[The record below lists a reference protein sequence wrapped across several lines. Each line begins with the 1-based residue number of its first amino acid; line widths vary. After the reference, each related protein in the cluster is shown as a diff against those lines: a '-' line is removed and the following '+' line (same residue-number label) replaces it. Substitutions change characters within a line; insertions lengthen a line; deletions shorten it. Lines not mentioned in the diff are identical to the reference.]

1 MRSDDLASTPVV
13 SALSVTIDVE
23 DTIQNGNDLVSGT
36 GTYTVVF
43 TRPFYSVNYAIGIT
57 NQGMAT
63 GDYYTL
69 NNKTISGFDIAFK
82 NSGGTGVSRTFDY
95 IAKGF

>member
-1 MRSDDLASTPVV
+1 LQIYFVQLRIAT
-13 SALSVTIDVE
+13 VT
-23 DTIQNGNDLVSGT
+23 
-36 GTYTVVF
+36 F
-43 TRPFYSVNYAIGIT
+43 TKPFYSVNYAIGIT

-69 NNKTISGFDIAFK
+69 NSKTISGFNIAFK

>member
-23 DTIQNGNDLVSGT
+23 DTIQNGNDLTSGT
-36 GTYTVVF
+36 GTYTVTF
-43 TRPFYSVNYAIGIT
+43 TRPFYSVNYAVGIT

-63 GDYYTL
+63 GDFYTL
-69 NNKTISGFDIAFK
+69 NNKTINGFDIAFK